1 MKRVVLLGGGYV
13 TLHAYG
19 ALVRR
24 LRGELRRGE
33 VEIVV
38 VAADTVHN
46 FHGFTGEVV
55 AGLLPIGLTQTPL
68 AEAMPRARVLH
79 ARVTHVDLVAR
90 TVAFAAPD
98 GPGELTY
105 DALVVGTGGR
115 EPLDG
120 VDGLTGRGLTLRGP
134 GDLADLLQR
143 VRVLDGPAVVVGG
156 GLAGVELAA
165 ALAGRS
171 AQVVLVQSA
180 DRIVP
185 ALHAEHPRLAA
196 RCTTELARLGV
207 DVRTGVRVETVDDD
221 SVTLSDGSVVRT
233 HVVLATT
240 GQRAV
245 ALPGLDSL
253 PRDQQGRLVTTR
265 DLLVAP
271 DVWSAGDAASVAHPR
286 TGVPVTANALWAIKA
301 GDQVGRNVARALR
314 GRAGRPFR
322 YLGLGQA
329 ASFGVG
335 RGVADL
341 YGFPLTGWVAWLM
354 RVGFF
359 LRFMPSRSRA
369 LRVPGELARRSRTVP
384 APRRSRR
391 PARRRRPT
399 VRTARVAT
407 RRVRCASLGYGPR
420 VTLRRTLAR
429 AYWRLSRWNLQ
440 TERVPADGAGL
451 LIGAPHTSNWDFIFM
466 LAISGEAELP
476 IRWLGKH
483 QLFKGPAGPVMRAL
497 GGIPVDRRNPAGL
510 VEEVVARIQGGD
522 RFYLVVTPEGT
533 RSGSG
538 WKSGFYRIA
547 RATDLPVTLGYVD
560 RTTMTAGLGPTIRLT
575 GDVGA
580 DMDVV
585 RAFYADKSGFAP
597 SRRTEPR
604 LREERP
610 GDPTPA

>member
-1 MKRVVLLGGGYV
+1 MKRVVMLGGGYV

-19 ALVRR
+19 AIVRR

-38 VAADTVHN
+38 ISADTVHN

-68 AEAMPRARVLH
+68 AEAMPKARVLH
-79 ARVTHVDLVAR
+79 ARVTHVDLTTR
-90 TVAFAAPD
+90 TVRFT
-98 GPGELTY
+98 GGELTY

-115 EPLDG
+115 EPLDA
-120 VDGLTGRGLTLRGP
+120 VDGLAGNGLTLRGP

-143 VRVLDGPAVVVGG
+143 VRVVDAPVVVVGG

-165 ALAGRS
+165 ALAARV

-180 DRIVP
+180 DRVVP

-196 RCTTELARLGV
+196 RCTAELTRLGV
-207 DVRTGVRVETVDDD
+207 DVRTGVRVDAVDDD
-221 SVTLSDGSVVRT
+221 SVTLSDGSEIRT

-253 PRDQQGRLVTTR
+253 PRDDRGRLVTTR

-286 TGVPVTANALWAIKA
+286 SGLPVTANALWAIKA
-301 GDQVGRNVARALR
+301 GDQVGRNVAHTLR
-314 GRAGRPFR
+314 GRAGKPFR

-359 LRFMPSRSRA
+359 LRFMPSRGRA
-369 LRVPGELARRSRTVP
+369 VRVPGELVRRSRST
-384 APRRSRR
+384 RI
-391 PARRRRPT
+391 PAR
-399 VRTARVAT
+399 VV
-407 RRVRCASLGYGPR
+407 VPR
-420 VTLRRTLAR
+420 
-429 AYWRLSRWNLQ
+429 
-440 TERVPADGAGL
+440 
-451 LIGAPHTSNWDFIFM
+451 
-466 LAISGEAELP
+466 
-476 IRWLGKH
+476 
-483 QLFKGPAGPVMRAL
+483 
-497 GGIPVDRRNPAGL
+497 
-510 VEEVVARIQGGD
+510 
-522 RFYLVVTPEGT
+522 
-533 RSGSG
+533 
-538 WKSGFYRIA
+538 
-547 RATDLPVTLGYVD
+547 
-560 RTTMTAGLGPTIRLT
+560 
-575 GDVGA
+575 
-580 DMDVV
+580 
-585 RAFYADKSGFAP
+585 
-597 SRRTEPR
+597 
-604 LREERP
+604 
-610 GDPTPA
+610 

>member
-1 MKRVVLLGGGYV
+1 MVLLGGGYV

-19 ALVRR
+19 ALARR

-38 VAADTVHN
+38 ISADTVHN

-68 AEAMPRARVLH
+68 TEAMPRARVLH
-79 ARVTHVDLVAR
+79 ARVTRVDLVTR
-90 TVAFAAPD
+90 TVQFE
-98 GPGELTY
+98 GGELAY

-120 VDGLTGRGLTLRGP
+120 VDGLDGTGLTLRGP
-134 GDLADLLQR
+134 GDLSDLLQR
-143 VRVLDGPAVVVGG
+143 VRVVDGPVVVVGG

-165 ALAGRS
+165 ALAART
-171 AQVVLVQSA
+171 APVVLVQSA
-180 DRIVP
+180 DRVVP
-185 ALHAEHPRLAA
+185 ALHTEQPRLAA
-196 RCTTELARLGV
+196 RCTAELARLGV
-207 DVRTGVRVETVDDD
+207 DVRTGVRVASVDDG

-245 ALPGLDSL
+245 ALPGLESL
-253 PRDQQGRLVTTR
+253 PRDERGRLVTTR

-301 GDQVGRNVARALR
+301 GDQVGRNVARAVQ

-341 YGFPLTGWVAWLM
+341 YGIPLTGWVAWLM

-369 LRVPGELARRSRTVP
+369 LQVPGELVRRSR
-384 APRRSRR
+384 
-391 PARRRRPT
+391 
-399 VRTARVAT
+399 
-407 RRVRCASLGYGPR
+407 
-420 VTLRRTLAR
+420 
-429 AYWRLSRWNLQ
+429 
-440 TERVPADGAGL
+440 AG
-451 LIGAPHTSNWDFIFM
+451 
-466 LAISGEAELP
+466 
-476 IRWLGKH
+476 R
-483 QLFKGPAGPVMRAL
+483 
-497 GGIPVDRRNPAGL
+497 
-510 VEEVVARIQGGD
+510 
-522 RFYLVVTPEGT
+522 
-533 RSGSG
+533 
-538 WKSGFYRIA
+538 
-547 RATDLPVTLGYVD
+547 
-560 RTTMTAGLGPTIRLT
+560 
-575 GDVGA
+575 
-580 DMDVV
+580 
-585 RAFYADKSGFAP
+585 AP
-597 SRRTEPR
+597 SRVAVPR
-604 LREERP
+604 
-610 GDPTPA
+610 

>member
-1 MKRVVLLGGGYV
+1 MLGGGYV

-19 ALVRR
+19 AIVRR

-38 VAADTVHN
+38 ISADTVHN

-68 AEAMPRARVLH
+68 AEAMPKARVLH
-79 ARVTHVDLVAR
+79 ARVTHVDLTTR
-90 TVAFAAPD
+90 TVRFT
-98 GPGELTY
+98 GGELTY

-115 EPLDG
+115 EPLDA
-120 VDGLTGRGLTLRGP
+120 VDGLAGNGLTLRGP

-143 VRVLDGPAVVVGG
+143 VRVVDAPVVVVGG

-165 ALAGRS
+165 ALAARV

-180 DRIVP
+180 DRVVP

-196 RCTTELARLGV
+196 RCTAELTRLGV
-207 DVRTGVRVETVDDD
+207 DVRTGVRVDAVDDD
-221 SVTLSDGSVVRT
+221 SVTLSDGSEIRT

-253 PRDQQGRLVTTR
+253 PRDDRGRLVTTR

-286 TGVPVTANALWAIKA
+286 SGLPVTANALWAIKA
-301 GDQVGRNVARALR
+301 GDQVGRNVAHTLR
-314 GRAGRPFR
+314 GRAGKPFR

-359 LRFMPSRSRA
+359 LRFMPSRGRA
-369 LRVPGELARRSRTVP
+369 VRVPGELVRRSRST
-384 APRRSRR
+384 RI
-391 PARRRRPT
+391 PAR
-399 VRTARVAT
+399 VV
-407 RRVRCASLGYGPR
+407 VPR
-420 VTLRRTLAR
+420 
-429 AYWRLSRWNLQ
+429 
-440 TERVPADGAGL
+440 
-451 LIGAPHTSNWDFIFM
+451 
-466 LAISGEAELP
+466 
-476 IRWLGKH
+476 
-483 QLFKGPAGPVMRAL
+483 
-497 GGIPVDRRNPAGL
+497 
-510 VEEVVARIQGGD
+510 
-522 RFYLVVTPEGT
+522 
-533 RSGSG
+533 
-538 WKSGFYRIA
+538 
-547 RATDLPVTLGYVD
+547 
-560 RTTMTAGLGPTIRLT
+560 
-575 GDVGA
+575 
-580 DMDVV
+580 
-585 RAFYADKSGFAP
+585 
-597 SRRTEPR
+597 
-604 LREERP
+604 
-610 GDPTPA
+610 

>member
-19 ALVRR
+19 AIVRR

-38 VAADTVHN
+38 ISADTVHN

-68 AEAMPRARVLH
+68 TEAMPKARVLH
-79 ARVTHVDLVAR
+79 ARVTHVDVVAR
-90 TVAFAAPD
+90 TVSFTGGD
-98 GPGELTY
+98 LTY

-115 EPLDG
+115 EPLDA
-120 VDGLTGRGLTLRGP
+120 VDGLAGHGLTLRGP

-143 VRVLDGPAVVVGG
+143 VRVVDGPVVVVGG

-165 ALAGRS
+165 ALAARTT
-171 AQVVLVQSA
+171 QVVLVQSA
-180 DRIVP
+180 DRVVP
-185 ALHAEHPRLAA
+185 ALHAEQPRLAA
-196 RCTTELARLGV
+196 RCTRELTRLGG
-207 DVRTGVRVETVDDD
+207 DVRTGVRVAAVDDG
-221 SVTLSDGSVVRT
+221 SVTLSDGSVVPT

-245 ALPGLDSL
+245 ALPGLESL
-253 PRDQQGRLVTTR
+253 PRDDRGRLVTTR

-286 TGVPVTANALWAIKA
+286 SGLPVTSNALWAIKA

-369 LRVPGELARRSRTVP
+369 VRVPGELVRRSRN
-384 APRRSRR
+384 A
-391 PARRRRPT
+391 
-399 VRTARVAT
+399 
-407 RRVRCASLGYGPR
+407 
-420 VTLRRTLAR
+420 
-429 AYWRLSRWNLQ
+429 Q
-440 TERVPADGAGL
+440 
-451 LIGAPHTSNWDFIFM
+451 
-466 LAISGEAELP
+466 
-476 IRWLGKH
+476 
-483 QLFKGPAGPVMRAL
+483 
-497 GGIPVDRRNPAGL
+497 
-510 VEEVVARIQGGD
+510 
-522 RFYLVVTPEGT
+522 
-533 RSGSG
+533 
-538 WKSGFYRIA
+538 
-547 RATDLPVTLGYVD
+547 
-560 RTTMTAGLGPTIRLT
+560 
-575 GDVGA
+575 
-580 DMDVV
+580 
-585 RAFYADKSGFAP
+585 AP
-597 SRRTEPR
+597 SRVVV
-604 LREERP
+604 LR
-610 GDPTPA
+610 

>member
-19 ALVRR
+19 AIVRR

-38 VAADTVHN
+38 ISADTVHN

-68 AEAMPRARVLH
+68 TEAMPKARVLH
-79 ARVTHVDLVAR
+79 ARVTHVDVIDA
-90 TVAFAAPD
+90 D
-98 GPGELTY
+98 GPVHRRRDRLRR
-105 DALVVGTGGR
+105 ARRRHRGR
-115 EPLDG
+115 EPLDA
-120 VDGLTGRGLTLRGP
+120 VDGLAGHGLTLRGP

-143 VRVLDGPAVVVGG
+143 VRVVDGPVVVVGG

-165 ALAGRS
+165 ALAARA

-180 DRIVP
+180 DRVVP

-196 RCTTELARLGV
+196 RCTRELARLGV
-207 DVRTGVRVETVDDD
+207 DVRTGVRVDAVDDG
-221 SVTLSDGSVVRT
+221 SVTLSDGSVVPT

-245 ALPGLDSL
+245 ALPGLESL
-253 PRDQQGRLVTTR
+253 PRDDRGRLVTTR

-286 TGVPVTANALWAIKA
+286 SGLPVTSNALWAIKA

-314 GRAGRPFR
+314 GRTGKPFR

-359 LRFMPSRSRA
+359 LRFMPSRARA
-369 LRVPGELARRSRTVP
+369 VRVPGELVRRSRS
-384 APRRSRR
+384 AQA
-391 PARRRRPT
+391 PAR
-399 VRTARVAT
+399 VV
-407 RRVRCASLGYGPR
+407 VPR
-420 VTLRRTLAR
+420 
-429 AYWRLSRWNLQ
+429 
-440 TERVPADGAGL
+440 
-451 LIGAPHTSNWDFIFM
+451 
-466 LAISGEAELP
+466 
-476 IRWLGKH
+476 
-483 QLFKGPAGPVMRAL
+483 
-497 GGIPVDRRNPAGL
+497 
-510 VEEVVARIQGGD
+510 
-522 RFYLVVTPEGT
+522 
-533 RSGSG
+533 
-538 WKSGFYRIA
+538 
-547 RATDLPVTLGYVD
+547 
-560 RTTMTAGLGPTIRLT
+560 
-575 GDVGA
+575 
-580 DMDVV
+580 
-585 RAFYADKSGFAP
+585 
-597 SRRTEPR
+597 
-604 LREERP
+604 
-610 GDPTPA
+610 